1 MAINP
6 EVSVGRLVR
15 SGVMVAAL
23 VGAAAGVRAA
33 PPDIV
38 VGAPHAL
45 TGGFGEG
52 GRQVVAGLQIAVDQ
66 INQEGGIR
74 SLDGARIKLIPA
86 DTSSDNPAQASS
98 VTRRLITQNK
108 AVVLVG
114 CQVSSMTLSAQI
126 EAERAEVPLLSTSY
140 ADAIVAK
147 GYRYIFKVAPLS
159 TALSAAAIDDTLAL
173 YRDLKHVDVKRVAV
187 FYGSDANSQATGQS
201 AISGGRDR
209 GLDVVATVAFQNG
222 LTDPSPVVS
231 AVLSSKPQ
239 VIFLISTPDDTILI
253 TRALRNLGITAPI
266 VGSGTGMSVKSLAEA
281 LGPQADNIMGT
292 LGWNDDLPIKGV
304 SEFVARYQAAF
315 PKEPFAPQEAGEGYA
330 IGMAIRD
337 ALEIS
342 ATTDPRKLRDTLA
355 SINAPSILP
364 GNAIRFASNGQN
376 SAIVPVL
383 AGWKNGKLHTLW
395 PREYQTVV
403 PDLP

>member
-1 MAINP
+1 MRK
-6 EVSVGRLVR
+6 STGRFGRRLLR
-15 SGVMVAAL
+15 SGL
-23 VGAAAGVRAA
+23 IVGGILSVAAGVRAA

-38 VGAPHAL
+38 VGAPHSL

-52 GRQVVAGLQIAVDQ
+52 GRQVVAGLQIAIDQ
-66 INQEGGIR
+66 INQEGGIK
-74 SLDGARIKLIPA
+74 SLGGARIKLIPA

-108 AVVLVG
+108 AVILVG

-159 TALSAAAIDDTLAL
+159 TALSAAAIDDVLAL
-173 YRDLKHVDVKRVAV
+173 YKTLKQADVKRVAV

-201 AISGGRDR
+201 AISGARHR
-209 GLDVVATVAFQNG
+209 GLDVVGNLAFQNG
-222 LTDPSPVVS
+222 LTDPSAVVS
-231 AVLSSKPQ
+231 AVLSSRPE

-253 TRALRNLGITAPI
+253 TRALRNLGIKAPI
-266 VGSGTGMSVKSLAEA
+266 VGSGTGISVKSLAEA
-281 LGPQADNIMGT
+281 LGPQADNLMGT
-292 LGWNDDLPIKGV
+292 LGWNYDLPVKGV
-304 SEFVARYQAAF
+304 SEFVARYQAAL

-337 ALEIS
+337 ALELS
-342 ATTDPRKLRDTLA
+342 ATTDPKKLRDTFA
-355 SINAPSILP
+355 SIDTPSILP
-364 GNAIRFASNGQN
+364 GNAIRFAPNGQN
-376 SAIVPVL
+376 SAIVPILV
-383 AGWKNGKLHTLW
+383 GWKSGKLHTLW